1 MTKEVKLTTMHKS
14 LGFTMPIKAV
24 ELLGL
29 CHKQRMLLYVN
40 RDKIIVKPMEPG
52 EPKPPYLCW
61 TRKLYLGETRRFLI
75 VPPAIID
82 MFKIKAGDRL
92 AMDLAIAGG
101 EKILMMVPIRP
112 TMRVRVTYDGDQS
125 VIEIYKLTHDGQID
139 TSQDPVI
146 RKVPYSKAYSVER
159 SLKEK
164 DKEALER
171 ELDASKP
178 LDIAVPDDYVPE
190 VFANEDQVSATVE
203 GKEDVSGD
211 V

>member
-1 MTKEVKLTTMHKS
+1 MHKS

-29 CHKQRMLLYVN
+29 CHKQRMLIYMDGDMIAI
-40 RDKIIVKPMEPG
+40 RPMEPG
-52 EPKPPYLCW
+52 EPKPTYLCW

-82 MFKIKAGDRL
+82 IFKIKAGGRL
-92 AMDLAIAGG
+92 TIGIGTVGDK
-101 EKILMMVPIRP
+101 KILMLEPARP

-190 VFANEDQVSATVE
+190 VFANEDQASATVE
-203 GKEDVSGD
+203 GKEDASGD